1 MEASGGCH
9 YGVSK
14 YSPKKHVQHCTTQIS
29 TCNSWCV
36 CVCPVVDW
44 RSKVMSCPVPLS
56 EWDNFDGD

>member
-1 MEASGGCH
+1 MDVITE
-9 YGVSK
+9 
-14 YSPKKHVQHCTTQIS
+14 SPSTHQRNMYNIVQRKSAPAILG
-29 TCNSWCV
+29 V